1 MLHPGDLSSAHCIF
15 FLPADCPSAIIMGFS
30 SCSYKY
36 HCSLCEPSFPLS
48 PACLLSRHSLQS
60 SLLNLDT
67 APSCDLWLLL
77 FPCFT
82 CTAGSRLDPISS
94 LQEIFLKPRTQP
106 LSSASV
112 FRDSPLPAS
121 FIYRQLLHLTTEVAT
136 WGIKESYMDQNS
148 LELKLPLGS
157 SPPFYAKQRTRSPEG
172 NKKKKWTLRLIT
184 PSSQL
189 VQPLA
194 DLQNSLPQ
202 PFKR

>member
-1 MLHPGDLSSAHCIF
+1 MNFPNILQCAYMAFTLKSKVYLERATFSA
-15 FLPADCPSAIIMGFS
+15 FLLTCPSSIWCAS
-30 SCSYKY
+30 
-36 HCSLCEPSFPLS
+36 
-48 PACLLSRHSLQS
+48 
-60 SLLNLDT
+60 
-67 APSCDLWLLL
+67 SCDLWLLL

-82 CTAGSRLDPISS
+82 CTAGSRLDPTSS

-157 SPPFYAKQRTRSPEG
+157 SPPFYAKQRTCSPEG
-172 NKKKKWTLRLIT
+172 KKKKKMDIKVDYA
-184 PSSQL
+184 QL
-189 VQPLA
+189 TAGPASGWSPEFLA
-194 DLQNSLPQ
+194 PAV
-202 PFKR
+202 